1 MGTDNHNHDEMNDT
15 LHLKI
20 LVGLVD
26 AILGTLNLLLTKNN
40 VNLQTFVLIV
50 KKSFWW
56 SPYQIPDYKI
66 VQELSPSYKNKKTIN
81 HLYMPT

>member
-1 MGTDNHNHDEMNDT
+1 MGTDNHNHDEMNDA

-26 AILGTLNLLLTKNN
+26 AILGTLNLFLTKSN
-40 VNLQTFVLIV
+40 VNLQTFLLIV

-56 SPYQIPDYKI
+56 
-66 VQELSPSYKNKKTIN
+66 
-81 HLYMPT
+81 

>member
-1 MGTDNHNHDEMNDT
+1 MNDT

-26 AILGTLNLLLTKNN
+26 AILGTLNLFLTKSN

-56 SPYQIPDYKI
+56 YQIPDYKI